1 MKIRRALA
9 NLYNDNKTIWVYL
22 LIAVAAITLT
32 VLVMA
37 VVSRQ

>member
-9 NLYNDNKTIWVYL
+9 SLYSDNKTIWVYL
-22 LIAVAAITLT
+22 LIAVAAIAVT

-37 VVSRQ
+37 ALNRQ